1 MNYAK
6 KQRKAKLDN
15 WYIARRLGLKLNEWL
30 EVRTGKRRLANDKLD
45 TFNELTYE
53 GANEWINQ
61 DSEKQ
66 KINEWFDNTS
76 KEDFQKLLNDFNVIQ
91 GDVAK
96 SIGADASSINKTINK
111 KEVNE
116 NVKAMLYYF
125 FNDENNKKYRRNK
138 TRAKQKVKK
147 EEEVVNEV
155 KEPIVEPKKEDNI
168 DWYKTNYVNAGIYEN
183 VKQELERYKFL
194 IDEIIR
200 QREVISN
207 LMSLNEKEVFID
219 NE

>member
-96 SIGADASSINKTINK
+96 SIGANVSSINKTINK

-116 NVKAMLYYF
+116 NAKAMLYYF

-155 KEPIVEPKKEDNI
+155 KEPTEEFIKVDDREQIKKVRELSKDYN
-168 DWYKTNYVNAGIYEN
+168 ELRE
-183 VKQELERYKFL
+183 ELERYKFL
-194 IDEIIR
+194 IDEIRR
-200 QREVISN
+200 QNQVISS
-207 LMSLNEKEVFID
+207 LMGLKLGEIENE
-219 NE
+219 